1 MVDKVKMFPVYYE
14 LFLVWKVEKRV
25 YKKKKSFD
33 FFFFSILEQNIF
45 HILGKYLYF
54 MSYLRMEKKLKNLI
68 SWFCNAGCFT
78 PQSQ

>member
-33 FFFFSILEQNIF
+33 FFFFNSRTKYFPYTWEVFIF
-45 HILGKYLYF
+45 YVIFKNGK
-54 MSYLRMEKKLKNLI
+54 EAKKSNKLVL
-68 SWFCNAGCFT
+68 
-78 PQSQ
+78 